1 MSINRLLGWKG
12 GGFTILGLD
21 VRHPRCSTMFRKKQV
36 SGTTGTGAVRS
47 LYCTVLRTFPNL
59 GLIHVE
65 SATQGEVNPEAEVPR
80 ERAMLTIRQL
90 QLFRVPRTQPV
101 PGAGNGVGTAGGSV
115 GSTDEN
121 MAGYLSGL
129 PLHGGE
135 SRQALV

>member
-1 MSINRLLGWKG
+1 MERRRLHNLRLGCEAPQV
-12 GGFTILGLD
+12 LHD
-21 VRHPRCSTMFRKKQV
+21 VQKETEV
-36 SGTTGTGAVRS
+36 SGKTGTGAVRS

-65 SATQGEVNPEAEVPR
+65 SSTQGEVNSEAEVPR